1 MARSTQP
8 LVRET
13 FETALTVIRRAS
25 VEIWFLLGVNVAE
38 GKDPQWFLQQLDRA
52 RLNLGN
58 WATVARRLNLN
69 DADMSQFTLQ
79 LRHLQQL
86 VPQYESGQT

>member
-1 MARSTQP
+1 MARFTQP

-13 FETALTVIRRAS
+13 FETALTVIRQAS
-25 VEIWFLLGVNVAE
+25 VEILVLLGVNVAE
-38 GKDPQWFLQQLDRA
+38 GKDPQWFLQQLDQA

-79 LRHLQQL
+79 LRHLQ
-86 VPQYESGQT
+86 